1 MANKRLNYTG
11 DDVCIQVMLYNGQ
24 LDVIVAVPLT
34 EAMLLTVPWKY
45 QSEYL
50 RRSRQVWRVRPSDV
64 EVAGYVRR
72 VHDFYQVSCLQF
84 LPVVLMF

>member
-1 MANKRLNYTG
+1 MLLLLMTLMMMR
-11 DDVCIQVMLYNGQ
+11 IQVMLYSGQ

-50 RRSRQVWRVRPSDV
+50 RVPRHVWRVRPTDV

-72 VHDFYQVSCLQF
+72 VHDFYQVGYH
-84 LPVVLMF
+84 

>member
-1 MANKRLNYTG
+1 MIYS
-11 DDVCIQVMLYNGQ
+11 GQ

-50 RRSRQVWRVRPSDV
+50 RVPRQIWRVRPTDT

-72 VHDFYQVSCLQF
+72 VHDFYQVICLIS
-84 LPVVLMF
+84 VLEPFNTCHCY